1 MCGCRRFRQK
11 DKKEKLPCRSD
22 ETISASDRQGSFFQF
37 MLYRKGMQGVCF
49 FLIQGP
55 YALQTGNADR
65 LSFLFPGHKSD
76 NAAVRRKVDHESSVP
91 DLERP
96 ASFEAAGRCLVL
108 FPAALFE
115 RVDEIQQFGD
125 GGAQRV

>member
-1 MCGCRRFRQK
+1 MPIPALGAGIARPLSGCRRYRQQ
-11 DKKEKLPCRSD
+11 DKKEKLPCGLD
-22 ETISASDRQGSFFQF
+22 ETISVSDRQGSFFQF

-91 DLERP
+91 DLEHL
-96 ASFEAAGRCLVL
+96 AAFKTSG
-108 FPAALFE
+108 
-115 RVDEIQQFGD
+115 
-125 GGAQRV
+125 